1 MHYSWFELKW
11 RRSNFWSLEYT
22 SLREGGSKNECETEN
37 ERKNARKI
45 TVFRAKVGAFR
56 AFSILFIYP
65 GRFADVSS
73 QNRKCRGVKATRE

>member
-1 MHYSWFELKW
+1 METVEFLVSRIHLAA
-11 RRSNFWSLEYT
+11 RRGT
-22 SLREGGSKNECETEN
+22 KNECETEN

-73 QNRKCRGVKATRE
+73 QNRKCRGVKATKE